1 MACHT
6 PQLRLAARSLQV
18 PSFLAAAPL
27 GMIQTMDT
35 NRSLVEVREPAPSGG
50 APIPVGGT
58 FACQLQFPDAGFCW
72 YHPHIREDFG
82 LGG

>member
-1 MACHT
+1 V
-6 PQLRLAARSLQV
+6 QV

-27 GMIQTMDT
+27 GMIQTMNT
-35 NRSLVEVREPAPSGG
+35 NRFLVEVREPDPSGA

-58 FACQLQFPDAGFCW
+58 FTYQLQFPGAGFCW
-72 YHPHIREDFG
+72 HHPHIREDFG